1 MSRHGPTWSQ
11 GVYSSTSSGFTTT
24 QSAHKPKFFFVSSRD
39 HTFFGDGYLGALVLL
54 LVGTPD
60 SALDFVVVGGG
71 RERLDHV
78 ADFFAGSARQ
88 KGSQVAGVVAKE
100 LTAAGKHGMLKG

>member
-1 MSRHGPTWSQ
+1 MVAG
-11 GVYSSTSSGFTTT
+11 GVLEYVIGVHYHPISTQT
-24 QSAHKPKFFFVSSRD
+24 KIFFVSSRD
-39 HTFFGDGYLGALVLL
+39 HTFLGDGDLGALVLL

-60 SALDFVVVGGG
+60 SALDFVVIWGR